1 MVTTKSLRD
10 FAVEC
15 LADALQAQNPSQR
28 QTMLDAARSWAD
40 TADLIDRYVI
50 DGRGE
55 AYPDLRH
62 KLN

>member
-1 MVTTKSLRD
+1 MVTTKSLRN

-28 QTMLDAARSWAD
+28 QMMVYEARNWAK
-40 TADLIDRYVI
+40 TADLIDRHVL
-50 DGRGE
+50 DGRGDV
-55 AYPDLRH
+55 YPDLRH